1 MSKRLKQLLSFAL
14 VLCMAFTM
22 LPMGAFAAE
31 DAEPGL
37 DPDTPTIDG
46 VTPID
51 VNAYE
56 YIFPLHPLGEYAA
69 IYPAFGEYKWRIPMY
84 TAAQPEMPEEFYA
97 MLEDPE
103 SYGIDAIAA
112 MIENH
117 SMGFINTLED
127 SLKRAG
133 ISVDQ
138 AAQGTWTSENDV
150 LTIADGWLT
159 ANKMGMAKVKL
170 TYMAEE
176 AIAPPQQQE
185 TPAEPALK
193 PPVTKPKQA
202 AEPAPE
208 PEPEVTPEPE
218 PESAPEPTP
227 EAEAVI
233 EPEATPEVEPALEAA
248 PDPAPEPAPEP
259 EPEPTPEPE
268 PEVTPEPEPTPA
280 QEPAPEAEVIP
291 ESAPAD
297 TTATANQ
304 EVQTQM
310 VEKTLTWDI
319 PIYDFD
325 TSLLDLGPNDVALI
339 GYPRANWPNEYK
351 GGTWNHGAL
360 TFKNGWYTSANSNN
374 QTHIRAI
381 GSYSGQI
388 CYCIEPGIAQDGGDT
403 LGSKNENFL
412 NNLNIRINQTITNQ
426 EVTTFIGR
434 ILEYGYQ
441 GKVSTAWQFDN
452 NAEMGYLSKAI
463 ATQLLIWETV
473 VGERDKDF
481 NHIGGGTNNITEQI
495 SSAHP
500 LKSRIDSYYSNI
512 EGSVKRHPK
521 LPSFCDNAT
530 PIELVWNGTAYTT
543 TVTDTNGVL
552 ENYQVSS
559 TNRDVILQKNGNNL
573 TITSPNAISE
583 LVISVSKTQHAQRQ
597 TLVVWSDGN
606 YQPGHASNK
615 QDIVTYSANPTSE
628 PISGSF
634 KIKTGEISIS
644 TKVIKTAEV
653 NGVPI
658 DIPVKGAVFGVY
670 DGDTEKCRGTTGED
684 GQVILEF
691 QGDATKQYTLKEISA
706 PEGYFNEETTHTF
719 SYNGQ
724 QQTITIKN
732 KGDLSVTIEKTRNVS
747 FENETTPP
755 SLAGAEFELRYSGK
769 GDVLSKHTTDA
780 NGLITIS
787 GLIPGTYTL
796 TETKAPTGF
805 GLPASPNDV
814 TTFTIGAGNVVTN
827 ISGGEMNDG
836 HLKIT
841 NIRETVDI
849 PVSKEWLKN
858 DKTNIVDEI
867 LGLQIK
873 VELWRQAGDIHEKAA
888 ETVLNGNSETKWA
901 DIFKDQPK
909 VAANG
914 QDYIYTVK
922 EVVIT
927 TEPDKDF
934 TTLTNFINKE
944 AGTTDKVVTKI
955 ERVGETNVF
964 KVFGDKTN
972 ANDERE
978 ILGIFIAEDKDDG
991 TGKRIT
997 NTWYPADNLE
1007 NFQFSIYKKD
1017 AEKDSEGNDIL
1028 LQGAEFTLTDQ
1039 DNREWK
1045 AKTDENGV
1053 AVFEFLSEGVYTLK
1067 ESIPPVGYVRNDATW
1082 TVTITKNLSSV
1093 TANEDNPNWTNT
1105 WDWSASH
1112 EETEPNQ
1119 NNPDAGIMLIS
1130 GEEEP
1135 LAPNHVGDMTIFNH
1149 RIKGRISIAKL
1160 LELDGSLNHTLDIS
1174 TIDKPYTFKIYRL
1187 ADMMPAPV
1195 PTLPG
1200 GTDVDNPED
1209 ESDSESAPAA
1219 QFNLIM
1225 PARMAT
1231 QVTVPNANQQPPAST
1246 GAGQITI
1253 SHVANLVP
1261 KEDAEPVDTVE
1272 VIPYSEPT
1280 VSEPLDFGMYVV
1292 VEDTPESVTVP
1303 SYTWQSA
1310 SFTPG
1315 ENSNAVASQDGK
1327 CILVNV
1333 REQDQTLAVAA
1344 TNAYT
1349 RKEGTLSLRKVI
1361 ENYAGDRD
1369 RDWTFDITLTSPQP
1383 YVKLASSY
1391 PYTVGEESY
1400 TLDLQPIDSVEE
1412 NPSDTPAEAEPT
1424 PEPSAEGEEGSEDE
1438 PSVDIGEPPIDDSM
1452 VSSVMKGQIK
1462 LKHGEEAVIFGLPEG
1477 TTFQITELEANTDS
1491 YITTGTVTVSD
1502 LPEDAGIAP
1511 LADMADTV
1519 GGGAYPID
1527 STKDTLVTFTNSKRL
1542 GNLVITKT
1550 VERRDGTAPDA
1561 EETFGFIV
1569 NLYTDS
1575 SKQTPLEGTYQYTYT
1590 NGAGEAGAVSHGGTV
1605 TLRHGQSLT
1614 IQNLP
1619 ASAHYEVEEQIPD
1632 GYTVTTTGNIGD
1644 IPVNGGTHTAAFVN
1658 RTGGN
1663 TDNGSGSLAIRKNVS
1678 GLGGELDREFT
1689 FTVALSAPGTYH
1701 YTGSR
1706 TGEIANGGTITLRH
1720 GEAITI
1726 SGLPAGTTYTVT
1738 ETEIEG
1744 YDVLASGDTGTILN
1758 NTVAEAVFDNAN
1770 DEIPEGALTA
1780 LTLSKVVTG
1789 NAGNKNQDFHFII
1802 VLLDEKGMP
1811 LTEEYRYVG
1820 TGSADAEKVKTG
1832 SIITLK
1838 DGQTLT
1844 ILDLPIGTKY
1854 SITEREAGQ
1863 NGYITSCI
1871 GAEQGII
1878 SATPS
1883 RVTFVNQKGQGAGH
1897 LSIHK
1902 TVTGGNADQNQDWDF
1917 VITLANAD
1925 LPLESSYTYSG
1936 SSDSTDIPAPANGI
1950 LYFTDG
1956 VGTIRLRHG
1965 QSITIRDLPVGTT
1978 YTVTETQANADGYTT
1993 TANGANGTIADNAT
2007 AAASFVND
2015 RPSPGRPGGGGGG
2028 GRRPT
2033 PDTEINEPD
2042 TPRVYYPGETP
2053 NPNEPDSPNE
2063 ILIMEDDV
2071 PQSYIKT
2078 WDPENEEYVYMP
2090 EEPIPLAPMD
2100 QTPIPLARLDS
2111 TPKTNDPTRPWFWL
2125 GLCIASIL
2133 GIGLLKP
2140 RKKNDEE

>member
-1 MSKRLKQLLSFAL
+1 MKGMERKKGYIMYPTGTDTLKGAQDMSKRLKQLLSFAL

-37 DPDTPTIDG
+37 APDTPTIDG

-51 VNAYE
+51 VNAHE
-56 YIFPLHPLGEYAA
+56 YIFPLRPLGEYAA

-103 SYGIDAIAA
+103 SYGMDAIAA

-117 SMGFINTLED
+117 STGFINTLED

-176 AIAPPQQQE
+176 AIAPPPQQE

-202 AEPAPE
+202 AEPEPEVAPE
-208 PEPEVTPEPE
+208 PA
-218 PESAPEPTP
+218 PESTPEPTP
-227 EAEAVI
+227 EAVT
-233 EPEATPEVEPALEAA
+233 EPESSSE
-248 PDPAPEPAPEP
+248 PEPAPEP

-268 PEVTPEPEPTPA
+268 PEVIPEPEPTPEP
-280 QEPAPEAEVIP
+280 EPAPEAEVIP

-297 TTATANQ
+297 TTTPANQ

-319 PIYDFD
+319 PIYDFG
-325 TSLLDLGPNDVALI
+325 TSDLALSDADKRVYMI
-339 GYPRANWPNEYK
+339 TVPRDSWNQTSENWGHDKLN
-351 GGTWNHGAL
+351 
-360 TFKNGWYTSANSNN
+360 FMNGWGIESNPRGNIHVVGQGTS
-374 QTHIRAI
+374 
-381 GSYSGQI
+381 SYSGRVA
-388 CYCIEPGIAQDGGDT
+388 YCIEPGVNRNPTISWNPMDESNGIWEDDNNKFALSGEKT
-403 LGSKNENFL
+403 KRLLGMIMASPNS
-412 NNLNIRINQTITNQ
+412 
-426 EVTTFIGR
+426 
-434 ILEYGYQ
+434 YQ
-441 GKVSTAWQFDN
+441 GSFSASYTWDQAQENDKLAKIL
-452 NAEMGYLSKAI
+452 AA
-463 ATQLLIWETV
+463 QLLVWETV
-473 VGERDKDF
+473 VGERDENFSYVKPT
-481 NHIGGGTNNITEQI
+481 GGKNAIKNQVKTSHALYDKIFYYYESIERDVKSYCQVLKRPQFLNQTITLNWDVNQKI
-495 SSAHP
+495 
-500 LKSRIDSYYSNI
+500 
-512 EGSVKRHPK
+512 
-521 LPSFCDNAT
+521 
-530 PIELVWNGTAYTT
+530 YT
-543 TVTDTNGVL
+543 GVL
-552 ENYQVSS
+552 EDNNVNLDGYTFTPQNGITIERVNEHKRIIKSENALSDEVS
-559 TNRDVILQKNGNNL
+559 INL
-573 TITSPNAISE
+573 AS
-583 LVISVSKTQHAQRQ
+583 QMQQRKGV
-597 TLVVWSDGN
+597 LAYSDGH
-606 YQPGHASNK
+606 GK
-615 QDIVTYSANPTSE
+615 GGQDVVSYSMTTVVNEQTT
-628 PISGSF
+628 GVV
-634 KIKTGEISIS
+634 KVKTDTIGINVV
-644 TKVIKTAEV
+644 VIKTAEV

-670 DGDTEKCRGTTGED
+670 DGDTEKCRGTTNED
-684 GQVILEF
+684 GQVVLEF

-706 PEGYFNEETTHTF
+706 PVGYFNEGTTHTF

-732 KGDLSVTIEKTRNVS
+732 KGNLSITIEKTRNVS

-769 GDVLSKHTTDA
+769 DDVLSKHTTDA

-814 TTFTIGAGNVVTN
+814 TTFTIGADNVVTN

-922 EVVIT
+922 EVAIT

-991 TGKRIT
+991 TGKKIT

-1093 TANEDNPNWTNT
+1093 TTNEDNPNWTNT

-1119 NNPDAGIMLIS
+1119 NDPDAGIMLIS
-1130 GEEEP
+1130 GEEES

-1160 LELDGSLNHTLDIS
+1160 LELDDSLNHTLDIS
-1174 TIDKPYTFKIYRL
+1174 TIDKPYTFKIYHL

-1209 ESDSESAPAA
+1209 EPGSESAPAA

-1292 VEDTPESVTVP
+1292 VEDTPESVTIP
-1303 SYTWQSA
+1303 SYT
-1310 SFTPG
+1310 
-1315 ENSNAVASQDGK
+1315 
-1327 CILVNV
+1327 
-1333 REQDQTLAVAA
+1333 
-1344 TNAYT
+1344 
-1349 RKEGTLSLRKVI
+1349 
-1361 ENYAGDRD
+1361 
-1369 RDWTFDITLTSPQP
+1369 
-1383 YVKLASSY
+1383 
-1391 PYTVGEESY
+1391 
-1400 TLDLQPIDSVEE
+1400 
-1412 NPSDTPAEAEPT
+1412 
-1424 PEPSAEGEEGSEDE
+1424 
-1438 PSVDIGEPPIDDSM
+1438 
-1452 VSSVMKGQIK
+1452 
-1462 LKHGEEAVIFGLPEG
+1462 
-1477 TTFQITELEANTDS
+1477 
-1491 YITTGTVTVSD
+1491 
-1502 LPEDAGIAP
+1502 
-1511 LADMADTV
+1511 
-1519 GGGAYPID
+1519 
-1527 STKDTLVTFTNSKRL
+1527 
-1542 GNLVITKT
+1542 
-1550 VERRDGTAPDA
+1550 
-1561 EETFGFIV
+1561 
-1569 NLYTDS
+1569 
-1575 SKQTPLEGTYQYTYT
+1575 
-1590 NGAGEAGAVSHGGTV
+1590 
-1605 TLRHGQSLT
+1605 
-1614 IQNLP
+1614 
-1619 ASAHYEVEEQIPD
+1619 
-1632 GYTVTTTGNIGD
+1632 
-1644 IPVNGGTHTAAFVN
+1644 
-1658 RTGGN
+1658 
-1663 TDNGSGSLAIRKNVS
+1663 
-1678 GLGGELDREFT
+1678 
-1689 FTVALSAPGTYH
+1689 
-1701 YTGSR
+1701 
-1706 TGEIANGGTITLRH
+1706 
-1720 GEAITI
+1720 
-1726 SGLPAGTTYTVT
+1726 
-1738 ETEIEG
+1738 
-1744 YDVLASGDTGTILN
+1744 
-1758 NTVAEAVFDNAN
+1758 
-1770 DEIPEGALTA
+1770 
-1780 LTLSKVVTG
+1780 
-1789 NAGNKNQDFHFII
+1789 
-1802 VLLDEKGMP
+1802 
-1811 LTEEYRYVG
+1811 
-1820 TGSADAEKVKTG
+1820 
-1832 SIITLK
+1832 
-1838 DGQTLT
+1838 
-1844 ILDLPIGTKY
+1844 
-1854 SITEREAGQ
+1854 
-1863 NGYITSCI
+1863 
-1871 GAEQGII
+1871 
-1878 SATPS
+1878 
-1883 RVTFVNQKGQGAGH
+1883 
-1897 LSIHK
+1897 
-1902 TVTGGNADQNQDWDF
+1902 
-1917 VITLANAD
+1917 
-1925 LPLESSYTYSG
+1925 
-1936 SSDSTDIPAPANGI
+1936 
-1950 LYFTDG
+1950 
-1956 VGTIRLRHG
+1956 
-1965 QSITIRDLPVGTT
+1965 
-1978 YTVTETQANADGYTT
+1978 
-1993 TANGANGTIADNAT
+1993 
-2007 AAASFVND
+2007 
-2015 RPSPGRPGGGGGG
+2015 
-2028 GRRPT
+2028 
-2033 PDTEINEPD
+2033 
-2042 TPRVYYPGETP
+2042 
-2053 NPNEPDSPNE
+2053 
-2063 ILIMEDDV
+2063 
-2071 PQSYIKT
+2071 
-2078 WDPENEEYVYMP
+2078 
-2090 EEPIPLAPMD
+2090 
-2100 QTPIPLARLDS
+2100 
-2111 TPKTNDPTRPWFWL
+2111 
-2125 GLCIASIL
+2125 
-2133 GIGLLKP
+2133 
-2140 RKKNDEE
+2140 